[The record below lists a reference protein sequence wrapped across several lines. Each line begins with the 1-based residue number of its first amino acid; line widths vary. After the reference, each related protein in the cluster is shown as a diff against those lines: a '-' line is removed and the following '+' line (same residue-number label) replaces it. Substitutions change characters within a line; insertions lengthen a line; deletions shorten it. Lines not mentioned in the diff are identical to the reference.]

1 MNLGVKIVSLHGFYL
16 STEIMGK
23 FDLYKIPLKGV
34 TIERSDYD
42 FVLDNDFFKKIDSPE
57 VERGN
62 IDVTLQVNKKPG
74 FFELAFQLEGSV
86 KVPCDRCLDD
96 MDQEIKHSDVLQV
109 KLGTDYLDD
118 GDMVIIPESD
128 GYINIAWFLYEF
140 IVINIPI
147 KHFHAPSECNKTM
160 LSKLKQHII
169 KRKNDIEE
177 DEFND
182 IGFDD
187 EENNESET
195 DPRWDGLKNIIEN

>member
-1 MNLGVKIVSLHGFYL
+1 MHGFYL